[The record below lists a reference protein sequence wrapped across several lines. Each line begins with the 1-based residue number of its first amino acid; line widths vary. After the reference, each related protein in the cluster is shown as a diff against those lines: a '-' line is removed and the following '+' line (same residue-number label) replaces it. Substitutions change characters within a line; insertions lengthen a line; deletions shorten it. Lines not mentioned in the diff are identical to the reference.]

1 MPDRTIPFYN
11 IILKCSDYKSAQI
24 RLPEGFRFRK
34 FQKGDEKTWAALEW
48 EIGDFASLEEAEQ
61 YFLSVYCSYRE
72 EIEKRCIFVVDEK
85 DRAAG
90 SCIAWRD
97 EKNGRLVSS
106 LHWLVVSPAC
116 QGRKLGRALC
126 QKTMEI
132 FQRMDGFPVYIHTQP
147 WSYKAIL
154 LYIQQGFQ
162 LQITDTFSDYQ
173 NQYTQAMH
181 TLKEILT
188 KEQYDTLTAHSV

>member
-1 MPDRTIPFYN
+1 
-11 IILKCSDYKSAQI
+11 
-24 RLPEGFRFRK
+24 
-34 FQKGDEKTWAALEW
+34 
-48 EIGDFASLEEAEQ
+48 
-61 YFLSVYCSYRE
+61 
-72 EIEKRCIFVVDEK
+72 
-85 DRAAG
+85 
-90 SCIAWRD
+90 
-97 EKNGRLVSS
+97 
-106 LHWLVVSPAC
+106 
-116 QGRKLGRALC
+116 
-126 QKTMEI
+126 
-132 FQRMDGFPVYIHTQP
+132 MDGFPVYIHTQP